1 MDRRDF
7 LATAGQAVFVAAV
20 ALTGSARDVLAMDD
34 AKHYPIPPSDGVTI
48 DRDNQV
54 ILVRTGGQVMAFN
67 LSCPHENSALRWRQE
82 IGQFFCSTHESQYT
96 PVGQFITG
104 RATRDMDRLG
114 ITRAGN
120 EVVVDLSRTFRSDL
134 NPAEYAAAVVTLG

>member
-20 ALTGSARDVLAMDD
+20 ALTGSGREVLAMDD
-34 AKHYPIPPSDGVTI
+34 TKHYPIPPGDGATI

-54 ILVRTGGQVMAFN
+54 IVVRIAGQVMAFN

-82 IGQFFCSTHESQYT
+82 IGRFFCSKHESQYT
-96 PVGQFITG
+96 PTGLFITG
-104 RATRDMDRLG
+104 RATRHMDRLG
-114 ITRAGN
+114 VTRSGN
-120 EVVVDLSRTFRSDL
+120 DIVVDLSRMFRSDL
-134 NPAEYAAAVVTLG
+134 NPAEYAAAVVKLG